1 LVDFL
6 GDYILGDAGP
16 MAETVAERY
25 GISRSE
31 QDNFAA
37 SSQAK
42 AAAAISAGHF
52 RDQIV
57 PVEIRTK
64 GGTQLFETDEHPR
77 PEVTAESLAR
87 LKAAFDPKGTVT
99 AGNSSGINDG
109 AAAVVLM
116 SEENARSSGTVP
128 LGFIRAWAAAGVE
141 PALFGIG
148 PVPAVAKVLEK
159 SDLKL
164 DDIGLVE
171 LNEAFASSTVAVMN
185 ELGLRPEV
193 VNVNGGAIALGHP
206 VGATGIV
213 LATKL
218 LSEMRRRGTQL
229 GLVTMC
235 VGSGQG
241 MAVLFESE

>member
-1 LVDFL
+1 
-6 GDYILGDAGP
+6 

-25 GISRSE
+25 GISRSA
-31 QDNFAA
+31 QDHFAA
-37 SSQAK
+37 ASQAR
-42 AAAAISAGHF
+42 AAQAIGAGYF
-52 RDQIV
+52 RDQVV
-57 PVEIRTK
+57 PVEIKAK

-87 LKAAFDPKGTVT
+87 LKPAFDPQGTVT

-116 SEENARSSGTVP
+116 SEENARASGLVP

-141 PALFGIG
+141 PGLFGIG

-159 SDLKL
+159 SELGL
-164 DDIGLVE
+164 DDVGLVE
-171 LNEAFASSTVAVMN
+171 LNEAFASSTLAVMN

-213 LATKL
+213 LVTKL
-218 LSEMRRRGTQL
+218 LSEMRRRGTHL